1 MILIYNPGFK
11 IRKKDDVDIF
21 VNKVLKGDGSI
32 SIKIDRHEIYF
43 ITREKDYIY
52 ISHKIG
58 DIYDM
63 FNPELVLPDEQLY
76 DAVWKIRKYIN
87 QRFFN

>member
-1 MILIYNPGFK
+1 MILMYNHGFK

-21 VNKVLKGDGSI
+21 INKVLRGNGSI
-32 SIKIDRHEIYF
+32 FIKINRHEIYF
-43 ITREKDYIY
+43 IHREKDYIY

-76 DAVWKIRKYIN
+76 DTVWRIRKYIN
-87 QRFFN
+87 QRYFN